1 MYTTKSLSAAMV
13 AHLDYVN
20 GVFDLSFSASM
31 DVESL
36 ASICVWIVIAIVAK
50 RKP

>member
-1 MYTTKSLSAAMV
+1 MYTTKSLFAAMV

-20 GVFDLSFSASM
+20 GVFDLSFSTSM

-36 ASICVWIVIAIVAK
+36 ASMCVWIVIAIVAK

>member
-1 MYTTKSLSAAMV
+1 MLSTKSLFAAMV
-13 AHLDYVN
+13 AHLDTVN